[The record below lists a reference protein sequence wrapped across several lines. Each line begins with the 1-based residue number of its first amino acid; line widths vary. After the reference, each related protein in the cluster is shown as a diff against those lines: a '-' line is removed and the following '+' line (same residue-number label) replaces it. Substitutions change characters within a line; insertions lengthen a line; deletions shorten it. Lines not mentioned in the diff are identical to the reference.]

1 MSAANWQNVTSVR
14 VTLTFVNPL
23 YQQAGYTATTSQ
35 YVYFT
40 RVIALQGRTGVIPAN
55 L

>member
-1 MSAANWQNVTSVR
+1 

-23 YQQAGYTATTSQ
+23 YSSTQPTQQPQ

-40 RVIALQGRTGVIPAN
+40 RVIALQGRTGVAASA

>member
-1 MSAANWQNVTSVR
+1 MSAADWFNVTSVR
-14 VTLTFVNPL
+14 VTLTFVNPM
-23 YQQAGYTATTSQ
+23 YSAATSAQSPQ

-40 RVIALQGRTGVIPAN
+40 RVIALQGRTGVVATA